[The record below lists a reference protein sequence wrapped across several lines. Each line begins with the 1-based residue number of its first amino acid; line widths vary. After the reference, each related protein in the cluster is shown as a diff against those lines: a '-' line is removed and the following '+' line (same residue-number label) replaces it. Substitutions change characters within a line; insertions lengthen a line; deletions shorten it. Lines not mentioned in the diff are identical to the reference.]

1 MIEILTKMTIMKK
14 IFFTFILIILC
25 STIKAQWFD
34 YPIIELD
41 TAKLQ
46 VSYQLTY
53 FDDTN
58 HMEFMRQEQQI
69 LIIGDK
75 ASSYQSYNNLKFYQT
90 GRKKQ
95 QEGNL
100 MVWLQSG
107 LYEDN
112 YVCAFHYVIYK
123 NHHNGIITYTDYN
136 MSAGNLLYEENK
148 QAFDWEITT
157 ETDSINGFLSQKAMC
172 NYGGRRW
179 EAWFTPDIPYSDGP
193 YKFCGL
199 PGLILKI
206 ADTQGHYSFNVLA
219 LELSEHGTMVE
230 FRDIN
235 YIKTTRKEFNKM
247 MDDYNKDIINV
258 LRGMG
263 IDASNAQQA
272 SQYVASKNNPLE
284 LDRK

>member
-1 MIEILTKMTIMKK
+1 MKK
-14 IFFTFILIILC
+14 IFFIFILIILC

-34 YPIIELD
+34 EPIIVLD

-46 VSYQLTY
+46 VLYQLTY

-58 HMEFMRQEQQI
+58 HMNFMRQEQQI

-75 ASSYQSYNNLKFYQT
+75 ASSYQSYNYLKYLQT

-107 LYEDN
+107 LSEDN
-112 YVCAFHYVIYK
+112 YVSAFRYMIYK
-123 NHHNGIITYTDYN
+123 NQHNGIITYTDHN
-136 MSAGNLLYEENK
+136 MSAGDILYEENK

-179 EAWFTPDIPYSDGP
+179 EAWFAPDIQYSDGP

-230 FRDIN
+230 FHDFDH
-235 YIKTTRKEFNKM
+235 IKTTRKEFNKM
-247 MDDYNKDIINV
+247 MDDYNKDIINI
-258 LRGMG
+258 LKGMG
-263 IDASNAQQA
+263 INASSAQQA
-272 SQYVASKNNPLE
+272 SQYVASQNNPLE
-284 LDRK
+284 LDR

>member
-1 MIEILTKMTIMKK
+1 MNK
-14 IFFTFILIILC
+14 ISFTFILVILC
-25 STIKAQWFD
+25 STIKAQWGNE
-34 YPIIELD
+34 PIIVLD

-53 FDDTN
+53 FNDTN
-58 HMEFMRQEQQI
+58 YMNFMRQEQQI

-75 ASSYQSYNNLKFYQT
+75 ASSYQSYNYLKLFQT
-90 GRKKQ
+90 VRKKQ

-100 MVWLQSG
+100 IVWLQSG
-107 LYEDN
+107 LSDDN
-112 YVCAFHYVIYK
+112 YVSVFRYRIYK
-123 NHHNGIITYTDYN
+123 NNHNGIITYTDHN
-136 MSAGNLLYEENK
+136 MSAGSFLYEENK

-206 ADTQGHYSFNVLA
+206 VDTKGHYKFEVLK
-219 LELSEHGTMVE
+219 LELPEQNTMVE
-230 FRDIN
+230 FYDYD
-235 YIKTTRKEFNKM
+235 YIKTTKKEFNKM
-247 MDDYNKDIINV
+247 MDDYYRDLPSILK
-258 LRGMG
+258 GMG
-263 IDASNAQQA
+263 IDASSAQQA
-272 SQYVASKNNPLE
+272 SQSVSSQNNPLE
-284 LDRK
+284 LERK